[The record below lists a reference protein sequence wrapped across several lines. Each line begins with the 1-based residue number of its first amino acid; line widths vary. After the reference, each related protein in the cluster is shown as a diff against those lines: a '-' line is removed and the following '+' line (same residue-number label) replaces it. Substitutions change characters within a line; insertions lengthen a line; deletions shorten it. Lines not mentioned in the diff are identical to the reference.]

1 MLLGD
6 ARHKP
11 NRNPGNFS
19 GLDASSTSLCFAP
32 ANVDCGEESMRS
44 LAVFRKLPDL
54 DRRLTD
60 LEKKTNK

>member
-19 GLDASSTSLCFAP
+19 GLDASSTSLGFAP

-44 LAVFRKLPDL
+44 LERDRLKLIAP
-54 DRRLTD
+54 TS
-60 LEKKTNK
+60 K